1 MTLRLVSSTDR
12 VPLPSNKPREGFL
25 KMVAQPKP
33 DDSGARVIVTKV
45 VVEQY
50 AVDGQRKPSDII
62 SSLEQ
67 QLGDQFTLKR
77 ISIAEPSEG
86 GLMGAHVLK
95 EYDAGGKDLAR
106 RSADILD
113 RENKLTVRLKFDGE
127 EVAGFEFKGNGSAK
141 AVIAPQLAALWR
153 DGSIEF

>member
-12 VPLPSNKPREGFL
+12 IPHPSNKPREGFL
-25 KMVAQPKP
+25 AMVPQPKP
-33 DDSGARVIVTKV
+33 DDSGSRVVVTKV

-50 AVDGQRKPSDII
+50 AVEGQQTPASII
-62 SSLEQ
+62 SSLER

-95 EYDAGGKDLAR
+95 EYDANGKDLAR
-106 RSADILD
+106 RSADIVD
-113 RENKLTVRLKFDGE
+113 RDNKLIVRLKFDGE

-153 DGSIEF
+153 DGSIEI